1 MEPFSRRRV
10 LGKTAYAVTYAVAA
24 TAAVTAALG
33 VASVALGAGLSGV
46 KVGQFVVGWLL
57 FGWAAISLR
66 PKAAWKRDWE
76 AEETASERIERAT
89 ETEDDADDREKAEE
103 SARMLD
109 PFSDRRPR
117 RSGNREDD
125 IGEEREWSVRNA
137 VGRLPP
143 ASLVALPE
151 ADRPREAVCHALTAV
166 CVLGVSFALEAV
178 LGV

>member
-1 MEPFSRRRV
+1 MEPFSRQRV
-10 LGKTAYAVTYAVAA
+10 LGKTAYALTYAVAG
-24 TAAVTAALG
+24 TVAVTAVLG
-33 VASVALGAGLSGV
+33 VASFALGAGLGGV

-57 FGWAAISLR
+57 FGWAALGLR

-125 IGEEREWSVRNA
+125 LGAAGEWSFRAV

-143 ASLVALPE
+143 ASLVSLPA
-151 ADRPREAVCHALTAV
+151 ADRPREAVCHGLTAV

>member
-1 MEPFSRRRV
+1 MDPFSRRRV
-10 LGKTAYAVTYAVAA
+10 LGKTAYAVTYAVAG
-24 TAAVTAALG
+24 TAAVTAVVG
-33 VASVALGAGLSGV
+33 VASFALGAGLSGV

-57 FGWAAISLR
+57 FGWAALGLR

-89 ETEDDADDREKAEE
+89 ETEEDADDREKAEE

-125 IGEEREWSVRNA
+125 LGTEGEWSFRDV

-143 ASLVALPE
+143 ASLVSLTAT
-151 ADRPREAVCHALTAV
+151 DRPREAVCHGLTAV